1 MTGPFSAVSHFK
13 KLLVPAQMNDLSS
26 LKYRPSPVDL
36 SLLSQV
42 EEATQQTK
50 IINVHTIGNVPG
62 HKLLPGI
69 FYLKLFLGSRSPT
82 FHFHTFSFIFIIHTW

>member
-1 MTGPFSAVSHFK
+1 MSHFK

-42 EEATQQTK
+42 EEATEQK
-50 IINVHTIGNVPG
+50 NLEIFILLEMFPS
-62 HKLLPGI
+62 HKL
-69 FYLKLFLGSRSPT
+69 R
-82 FHFHTFSFIFIIHTW
+82 IHL